1 MERENVIELY
11 TAISTIFE
19 GDYVPEEDII
29 EYDDTYANDEEYT
42 NAVVD
47 MFMNNPSEWNA
58 YVEGAKDFFP
68 EMYGDEYSS
77 SCIDMK
83 GFKTIYSKEFKILCD
98 NDFFK

>member
-1 MERENVIELY
+1 MSRENITTLY

-19 GDYVPEEDII
+19 GDYTPEEDII
-29 EYDDTYANDEEYT
+29 EYDDTYESDEEYT

-47 MFMNNPSEWNA
+47 MFMNNPSEWNT

-68 EMYGDEYSS
+68 EMYGNEYSS
-77 SCIDMK
+77 SCLDME
-83 GFKTIYSKEFKILCD
+83 GFKSIYPKEFKILFD